1 MSERYLGLAKPLQKL
16 NFCKIP
22 GKPFGVYGNIH
33 LNMAGNQ
40 KETEI
45 ELAWLV
51 KFLPSDFKSH
61 HFTVIRQAYLETKDP
76 KIKDIRVRDNDGVFT
91 RTIKYFAKDS
101 AETGYCYEETQT
113 IPHEE
118 FERTFLSCQKKIKK
132 TRYYYPLPQ
141 NLVAEVDIYDLNLK
155 GLIVVEVE
163 FPNIEAYKNF
173 QIPEWFGKEVTDS
186 LGIYPPHIANLT
198 PKEVN
203 KINAE
208 YSQKPHDF
216 H

>member
-1 MSERYLGLAKPLQKL
+1 MTD
-16 NFCKIP
+16 
-22 GKPFGVYGNIH
+22 
-33 LNMAGNQ
+33 NQ
-40 KETEI
+40 RETEI

-51 KFLPSDFKSH
+51 KFLPNDLTNH
-61 HFTVIRQAYLETKDP
+61 HFAVIRQAYLETNDP
-76 KIKDIRVRDNDGVFT
+76 KTKDIRVRDKDGVFT
-91 RTIKYFAKDS
+91 RTVKYFAKDS

-113 IPHEE
+113 IPREE
-118 FERTFLSCQKKIKK
+118 FENIFLNSQKKIKK
-132 TRYYYPLPQ
+132 MRYCYPLPQ
-141 NLVAEVDIYDLNLK
+141 NLVAEVDVYDLNSK

-173 QIPEWFGKEVTDS
+173 QIPKWFGKEVTDS

-198 PKEVN
+198 LKEVN

-208 YSQKPHDF
+208 YTQKPHDF